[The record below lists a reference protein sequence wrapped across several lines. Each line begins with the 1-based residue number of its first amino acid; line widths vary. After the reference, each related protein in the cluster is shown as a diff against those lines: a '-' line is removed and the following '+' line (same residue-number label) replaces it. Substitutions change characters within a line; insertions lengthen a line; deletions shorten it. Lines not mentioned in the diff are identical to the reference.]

1 MWKILTAASTALV
14 LLGTP
19 ALAQMEQWDVN
30 ADSSIDQMEFGTG
43 FAQGDIFGE
52 WDQDDDSQ
60 LSEDEF
66 TTGFGDRFDEEKFGA
81 FGDWD
86 ADASGSLSQDE
97 FDTGIYGGYDA
108 DDDGMLS
115 QEEFGLYQE
124 DKWF

>member
-19 ALAQMEQWDVN
+19 ALAQMEWDIN
-30 ADSSIDQMEFGTG
+30 ADSSIDETEFGTG
-43 FAQGDIFGE
+43 FGQGDIFGE
-52 WDQDDDSQ
+52 WDVDDDAQ
-60 LSEDEF
+60 LTEEEF
-66 TTGFGDRFDEEKFGA
+66 TTGFGDRLDEEKFGA

-97 FDTGIYGGYDA
+97 FGAGIYGGYDA

-115 QEEFGLYQE
+115 QEEFGVYEE
-124 DKWF
+124 DEWF